1 MQTTRLRLPFR
12 RVLPALLLLLL
23 PLLALP
29 TRLEARGATAS
40 RSTLAKRL
48 SRRLAKAHLKAGRYG
63 IVVMTRGAHPFVNY
77 TAGATT
83 PLVPASAAKLL
94 TAACALD
101 LLGPGHALRTLVSAR
116 GDLTADGV
124 LQGDLVVHGRG
135 DPNLS
140 GRSHDG
146 DPMAVP
152 RDLAERVFG
161 AGIRRVTGAL
171 VLDEGPFDDAYVHP
185 DWSAADKR
193 RWYGAPVG
201 GLAFNDDCIDVKIVA
216 GKAGSRPALTL
227 PATSG
232 PWRVKNTL
240 RTIRGARAA
249 AGGRWIEA
257 GRVLEVH
264 GRLPPGGRASFNV
277 PVPDPALFLGGALRR
292 ALAGANIRVDGLT
305 RHARDEADRKPGRV
319 VALHESDLPATLN
332 VMNTRSQ
339 NFYAGM
345 LFKLCGAQV
354 TGVGSWEAGQTA
366 VRTMLARRHIEDGGT
381 TQMRDG
387 SGLSPRNHVSAGV
400 LAQVLHAFDE
410 DVLRGPVLYASLPV
424 SGMTGTLR
432 RRLREK
438 GVKGRVHAKT
448 GTLNDTR
455 ARALAGYVD
464 GRADG
469 RGGKVFAILLNGPG
483 ASHALID
490 DLVREICR

>member
-1 MQTTRLRLPFR
+1 VHRARPRLILRLL
-12 RVLPALLLLLL
+12 LPGLLLL
-23 PLLALP
+23 PLLFSPA
-29 TRLEARGATAS
+29 RIEGRGATVTRA
-40 RSTLAKRL
+40 TLAKRL
-48 SRRLAKAHLKAGRYG
+48 SARLAKAHLEAGRFG
-63 IVVMTRGAHPFVNY
+63 IVVTTRGPHPLVNY
-77 TAGATT
+77 AAGTTT
-83 PLVPASAAKLL
+83 PLVPASAAKLM
-94 TAACALD
+94 TTACALD
-101 LLGPGHALRTLVSAR
+101 LLGPGHALRTLISAR
-116 GDLTADGV
+116 GTLTQAGV
-124 LQGDLVVHGRG
+124 LQGDLVVHGGG

-140 GRSHDG
+140 GRAHDG
-146 DPMAVP
+146 EPMAVP
-152 RDLAERVFG
+152 RDLARQVF
-161 AGIRRVTGAL
+161 ASGIRRVTGAL
-171 VLDEGPFDDAYVHP
+171 VLDEGPFDDVYVHP

-201 GLAFNDDCIDVKIVA
+201 GLAFNDDCIDVKIAA

-249 AGGRWIEA
+249 ASGRWIED

-292 ALAGANIRVDGLT
+292 ALVGANIRVDGAT

-319 VALHESDLPATLN
+319 VALHESGLPETLD

-354 TGVGSWEAGQTA
+354 TGVGSWQGGQAA
-366 VRTMLARRHIEDGGT
+366 VRTMLARRHIPDGDT
-381 TQMRDG
+381 TRMRDG
-387 SGLSPRNHVSAGV
+387 SGLSPRNRVSAGV
-400 LAQVLHAFDE
+400 LAAVLHAFDE
-410 DVLRGPVLYASLPV
+410 DVLRGPVLQASLPV
-424 SGMTGTLR
+424 SGRTGTLR

-438 GVKGRVHAKT
+438 GVRGRVHAKT

-464 GRADG
+464 PKPGG
-469 RGGKVFAILLNGPG
+469 RGGKIFAILLNGRG